1 MKETDHLSTLPE
13 MEEATAH
20 VMAIYYYYYYYSLQ
34 SMTQNFYLESLWC
47 RLSPFSALL
56 DYLLILIN
64 LLSKFVINFLRIQT
78 FVDLYSLYSI
88 YLGIVLT
95 Q

>member
-20 VMAIYYYYYYYSLQ
+20 VMAIYYCYYSLQ
-34 SMTQNFYLESLWC
+34 SMTQNFYLESCLWC
-47 RLSPFSALL
+47 RHSPFSALL

-64 LLSKFVINFLRIQT
+64 LLSKFVVNFLRIQT
-78 FVDLYSLYSI
+78 FVDLYSLYCI